1 MHSNLP
7 LTIALILMAGMLA
20 QWLAWR
26 LRQPSI
32 LFLLLIGIIAGP
44 VTGQINPDHIFE
56 DLLFPAVSLGVA
68 LVLFEGALT
77 LRFSDLRGHGPNVF
91 SLVTW
96 GTLVNWAI
104 ITAGVWYVVDLSW
117 QMALLFG
124 ALVVVTGPTVIMPLL
139 RTVKPSIGVANIL
152 RWEGILIDPIGALL
166 AVLVFEVIIAGGS
179 ENFWLFLAHELTSG
193 VLTGVAGG
201 LFLGLLLKRH
211 WLPEYLHNVFTLA
224 LVLTVFTIANS
235 FAEESG
241 LLAVT
246 VMGIW
251 LANAKGVNI
260 EEILSFKESL
270 SVLIISTLF
279 IVLAARVDLGIIA
292 NLGWSAVAIM
302 LVILIARVVMIF
314 ASTFRSDLKWQ
325 EKALLSWIAPRG
337 IVAAAVSSLFAF
349 RLEQMGYEN
358 AMLLPAMTFL
368 VIIVTVSL
376 QSLTSGFL
384 AKKLGV
390 QADSNGVLIV
400 GANPVAILIAK
411 TLDKNGFTTK
421 LASANWTEI
430 QDARMAGLKVYFGN
444 PVSVHA
450 EINLDLLG
458 YGQLLA
464 MSRRPALNTLSAM
477 KYQREFGKSRVYT
490 LRNAEE
496 KDLSDKSRMAEQL
509 RVPRLFGSEVS
520 AQKLASLVSQ
530 GYEIKTTRLSDE
542 FSEEDF
548 DRHYGNVIKLFAIGP
563 QGKLEVY
570 TDEYSPKVGEGWK
583 ILFLFLEKEGS
594 KQSLAPEQKAEVKG
608 VGTEE
613 VEIKGAN

>member
-1 MHSNLP
+1 
-7 LTIALILMAGMLA
+7 
-20 QWLAWR
+20 
-26 LRQPSI
+26 
-32 LFLLLIGIIAGP
+32 
-44 VTGQINPDHIFE
+44 
-56 DLLFPAVSLGVA
+56 
-68 LVLFEGALT
+68 
-77 LRFSDLRGHGPNVF
+77 
-91 SLVTW
+91 
-96 GTLVNWAI
+96 
-104 ITAGVWYVVDLSW
+104 
-117 QMALLFG
+117 
-124 ALVVVTGPTVIMPLL
+124 
-139 RTVKPSIGVANIL
+139 
-152 RWEGILIDPIGALL
+152 
-166 AVLVFEVIIAGGS
+166 VIIAGSS
-179 ENFWLFLAHELTSG
+179 ENFWLFLAHELASG
-193 VLTGVAGG
+193 TLTGVAGG
-201 LFLGLLLKRH
+201 LFLGQLLKRH

-224 LVLTVFTIANS
+224 LVLTVFTVANH

-251 LANAKGVNI
+251 LANAKGVNM

-292 NLGWSAVAIM
+292 NLGWSAVAII
-302 LVILIARVVMIF
+302 LVILVARIVMIF
-314 ASTFRSDLKWQ
+314 ASTLRSDLKWQ

-368 VIIVTVSL
+368 VIIVTVSV

-384 AKKLGV
+384 ARKLGV

-400 GANPVAILIAK
+400 GANSVAILIAK
-411 TLDKNGFTTK
+411 ALEKNGFTTK

-477 KYQREFGKSRVYT
+477 KFQREFGKSRVYT

-509 RVPRLFGSEVS
+509 RVPRLFGKDVS

-530 GYEIKTTRLSDE
+530 GYEVKTTRLTEE
-542 FSEEDF
+542 FSAADF
-548 DRHYGNVIKLFAIGP
+548 DEYYGDVIKLFAIGP
-563 QGKLEVY
+563 HGRLEVY
-570 TDEYSPKVGEGWK
+570 TDEHAPKVTEDWK
-583 ILFLFLEKEGS
+583 ILFLFLEKEGG
-594 KQSLAPEQKAEVKG
+594 KNSLEPQQNPQVKGEGLKKAEERADAENADSVTATPAG
-608 VGTEE
+608 GQTH
-613 VEIKGAN
+613 

>member
-1 MHSNLP
+1 MHSDLP

-26 LRQPSI
+26 LKQPSI
-32 LFLLLIGIIAGP
+32 LFLLLIGIVAGP
-44 VTGQINPDHIFE
+44 ITGQIDPDHIFQE
-56 DLLFPAVSLGVA
+56 LLFPAVSLGVA

-96 GTLVNWAI
+96 GTLVNWVI
-104 ITAGVWYVVDLSW
+104 ITVGVWMLVDLGW

-124 ALVVVTGPTVIMPLL
+124 AIVVVTGPTVIMPLL
-139 RTVKPSIGVANIL
+139 KAVKPNHSVANIL

-166 AVLVFEVIIAGGS
+166 AVLVFEVIIAEGS
-179 ENFWLFLAHELTSG
+179 ENFWLFLAHELGSG
-193 VLTGVAGG
+193 LLTGIAGG
-201 LFLGLLLKRH
+201 LFLGYLLKRH

-224 LVLTVFTIANS
+224 LVLTVFTVSNS

-279 IVLAARVDLGIIA
+279 IVLAARVDLSIIA
-292 NLGWSAVAIM
+292 DLGWSAVAII
-302 LVILIARVVMIF
+302 LVILVARVVMIF
-314 ASTFRSDLKWQ
+314 ASTFKSDLTWQ
-325 EKALLSWIAPRG
+325 EKSLLSWIAPRG

-368 VIIVTVSL
+368 VIIVTVL
-376 QSLTSGFL
+376 VQSLTAGWL
-384 AKKLGV
+384 ARKLGV
-390 QADSNGVLIV
+390 QADSNGVLII
-400 GANPVAILIAK
+400 GANPVAITIAK
-411 TLDKNGFTTK
+411 ALEKNGFTTK
-421 LASANWTEI
+421 LASANWNEI
-430 QDARMAGLKVYFGN
+430 QEARMAGLKVYFGN

-458 YGQLLA
+458 FGQLLA

-477 KYQREFGKSRVYT
+477 KFQREFGKGKVFT

-509 RVPRLFGSEVS
+509 RMPRLFGKDVS

-548 DRHYGNVIKLFAIGP
+548 DLYYGDVIKLFAIGP
-563 QGKLEVY
+563 KGRLEVY
-570 TDEYSPKVGEGWK
+570 TDEHAPKVSEDWK
-583 ILFLFLEKEGS
+583 ILFLHLEKEGS
-594 KQSLAPEQKAEVKG
+594 KNSLEQELDADVKG
-608 VGTEE
+608 AET
-613 VEIKGAN
+613 A